1 MRSHMLEATSGFPQ
15 SAAVSFDLRVR
26 QLWLR
31 RGSARALLRLRRE
44 TVVHVF
50 ARFSVERFSS
60 SNSVTAKSYCSAK
73 IVISRTGSEKRYEWK
88 RIGNPA
94 VGKSLR
100 RGVSSN

>member
-31 RGSARALLRLRRE
+31 RGSSRALLCLRRE

-50 ARFSVERFSS
+50 ARFSVELDVVMPVLQQQQRDGEVVLLSEDRHLAHGFGEALRVEADTR
-60 SNSVTAKSYCSAK
+60 NAPSA
-73 IVISRTGSEKRYEWK
+73 
-88 RIGNPA
+88 NP
-94 VGKSLR
+94 
-100 RGVSSN
+100 